1 MENFDLDIQKN
12 EDNESTLNYTLI
24 IGVIVALLLIGGG
37 IYWFLNRNNDETEA
51 TQQETVTDGTNGTEA
66 TDKVLDSTAVN
77 QDGNAEEQNVGE
89 DNTETEENNT
99 EASENSPVE
108 SASGEQNNNTEN
120 ATASNTT
127 ADNNTENI
135 YFIVSG
141 AFKDANNAQTKME
154 NLKSQ
159 GYNAVIV
166 GPNGAGLMIV
176 AYEGFPN
183 MEDAKNK
190 LKEIRQNNSQAWI
203 YKKQN

>member
-24 IGVIVALLLIGGG
+24 IGIIVALLLIGGG
-37 IYWFLNRNNDETEA
+37 VYWFLNRNNDETDT
-51 TQQETVTDGTNGTEA
+51 TQQEAVTDGTNEAEA
-66 TDKVLDSTAVN
+66 TDKVLDSTEVN
-77 QDGNAEEQNVGE
+77 QDANTEAQNV
-89 DNTETEENNT
+89 DENNT
-99 EASENSPVE
+99 EADENTPAE
-108 SASGEQNNNTEN
+108 SATEN
-120 ATASNTT
+120 QSNTTENTTANNTT

-183 MEDAKNK
+183 MEDAKTK